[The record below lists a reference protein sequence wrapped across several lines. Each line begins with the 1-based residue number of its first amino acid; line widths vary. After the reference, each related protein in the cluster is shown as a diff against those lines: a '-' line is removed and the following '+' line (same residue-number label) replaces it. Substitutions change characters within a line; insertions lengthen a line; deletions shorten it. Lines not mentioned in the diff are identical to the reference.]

1 LSLRDQGYQPYRGT
15 RTPAMTRWR
24 VVFRHT
30 LRMGLRQPWAI
41 VALSLVALW
50 GVGWAVGLYLSMRLI
65 ASAPPGSGSELPIP
79 DPAVFAGT
87 ILVRW
92 YGVPVFAFLM
102 AMLVGGSAI
111 ADDRRQNAFSFYF
124 ARSLGRDQYLAGKLV
139 ASTVAVAVVSAGAAL
154 LMALV
159 RLSLYRAGSDA
170 VLPLVL
176 LPLRAL
182 ALGLLEAL
190 ALAAPALAL
199 SSLSTRRGLAQGGFA
214 ALFFLPAILG
224 AIATSLTRSPWP
236 RLLSPVAQLEAVGV
250 RLFGDA
256 SLAGEYPLPW
266 LPALVALGVTIA
278 GSVALVR
285 WRLAATEVVAG

>member
-1 LSLRDQGYQPYRGT
+1 LSIRDQGYQPYRGP
-15 RTPAMTRWR
+15 RTSATTRWG
-24 VVFRHT
+24 VVLRHT

-41 VALSLVALW
+41 VALSLG
-50 GVGWAVGLYLSMRLI
+50 GVWAMGWAVALYLSMRLI
-65 ASAPPGSGSELPIP
+65 ASTPPGAGNELAIP
-79 DPAVFAGT
+79 DPAALAGT

-102 AMLVGGSAI
+102 AMLVGGSTI

-124 ARSLGRDQYLAGKLV
+124 ARSLGRDQYLIGKL
-139 ASTVAVAVVSAGAAL
+139 AATTLAVALISVGASML
-154 LMALV
+154 LVLS

-176 LPLRAL
+176 LPVRAL
-182 ALGLLEAL
+182 ALGLLESL
-190 ALAAPALAL
+190 ALAAPAVAL
-199 SSLSTRRGLAQGGFA
+199 SSLSPRRGLVQGGMA
-214 ALFFLPAILG
+214 ALFFLPALLG
-224 AIATSLTRSPWP
+224 AIATSLTRNPWP
-236 RLLSPVAQLEAVGV
+236 QLLSPMAQLEAVGA

-256 SLAGEYPLPW
+256 SFAGEYPLPW
-266 LPALVALGVTIA
+266 LPALGVLGVTIV